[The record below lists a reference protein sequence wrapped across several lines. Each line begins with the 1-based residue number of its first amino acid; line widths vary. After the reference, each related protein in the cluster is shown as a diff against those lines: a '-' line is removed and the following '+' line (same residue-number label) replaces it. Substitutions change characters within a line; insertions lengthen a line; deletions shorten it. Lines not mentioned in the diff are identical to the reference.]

1 MDTTAS
7 EANYGIL
14 IAPSEGAPF
23 LKRFGSSE
31 RGESPL
37 LWIRY
42 RTAEGTSDSTTVR
55 PTEDAV
61 LVERESS
68 FDTEGN
74 LILADG
80 DVYRS
85 LVQFIL
91 PDGIDSLVTMNSAVL
106 SLVLDRD
113 RSFVEQMTIEVWLV
127 AEASWEAEALRT
139 DFSGTSP
146 SAIVGDTT
154 SAVSIEIRSM
164 VQDWFRDPSANY
176 GILLRSAGEQ
186 EDIFAVFLEHPQLRI
201 TYSEPPGIGTLP

>member
-1 MDTTAS
+1 MDTTA

-14 IAPSEGAPF
+14 IAPPEEALF

-42 RTAEGTSDSTTVR
+42 RTAEGESDSTTVR

-61 LVERESS
+61 LIYRASPLET
-68 FDTEGN
+68 DGN

-85 LVQFIL
+85 LLRFDL
-91 PDGIDSLVTMNSAVL
+91 PEGLDTLITVNSAVL
-106 SLVLDRD
+106 SMEIDRE
-113 RSFVEQMTIEVWLV
+113 RSFVEQLAVEVWPV
-127 AEASWEAEALRT
+127 TQTSWEEEVLRT
-139 DFSGTSP
+139 DFSGDSP
-146 SAIVGDTT
+146 RGIVSDTT
-154 SAVSIEIRSM
+154 ATVSIEIRSI
-164 VQDWFRDPSANY
+164 VQHWFRDPSANY

-186 EDIFAVFLEHPQLRI
+186 EDVCTVFLSHPQLRI
-201 TYSEPPGIGTLP
+201 TYSEPPGIGTSP